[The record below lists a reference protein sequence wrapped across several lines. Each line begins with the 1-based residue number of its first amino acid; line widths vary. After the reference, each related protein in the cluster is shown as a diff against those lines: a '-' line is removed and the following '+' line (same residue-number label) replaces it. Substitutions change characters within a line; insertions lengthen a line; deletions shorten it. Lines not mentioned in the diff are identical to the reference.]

1 MSSTANIA
9 LTALRAFD
17 GKISIIANNINSINA
32 DGFKKS
38 RAVMEAKVPS
48 GANG

>member
-1 MSSTANIA
+1 MSNTANIA
-9 LTALRAFD
+9 LTALSAFEE
-17 GKISIIANNINSINA
+17 KVSIIANNINNLNT

-38 RAVMEAKVPS
+38 RAVMEEKVPS